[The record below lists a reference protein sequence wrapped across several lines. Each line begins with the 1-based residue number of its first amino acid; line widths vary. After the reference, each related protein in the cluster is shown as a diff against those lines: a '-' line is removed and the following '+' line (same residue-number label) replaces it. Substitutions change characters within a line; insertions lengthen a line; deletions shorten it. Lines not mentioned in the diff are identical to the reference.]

1 MVGAES
7 NSERSGDGFAG
18 PDQGGRGTADAAVHQ
33 FRSRDLD
40 ETRAFIGQFG
50 QHIRVPYGRDPFGY
64 ELVGTVSRSLTAV
77 HMQIAV
83 RQTMRAAVRAP
94 TLFLPLRTGDTFN
107 IGRKAWQPDPSR
119 AILIAT
125 DHEYSSHAPAGAFL
139 GLRID
144 GDLLCREISGRMLG
158 RSKPLL
164 LKSVEIPIDAGR
176 MATFRAIYDRMFAAA
191 KGTHPWGAYGN
202 VDTFEAEVASW
213 VAGLVIEQ
221 AGARAASAG
230 SLQRVERLERW
241 LDAHLG
247 EDITLD
253 QLCAVSGV
261 RWRALQKLMM
271 ARYGQSPLEWVKARR
286 LAAARAR
293 LLKSSSGVAISK
305 VALDCGFTHLGR
317 FSAAYRRAL
326 WGTAVGDAG
335 RSQVA
340 TWQNGKISR
349 PDLLSRRAFKDAFW
363 IPRIRSFGS
372 NRTLRYCAFT
382 DNPTLV
388 APRRHEPTP
397 RRRVVTMRRGL
408 F

>member
-7 NSERSGDGFAG
+7 NSERSGVGFAR

-50 QHIRVPYGRDPFGY
+50 QHTRVPYGRDPFGY
-64 ELVGTVSRSLTAV
+64 EFVGTVSRSLAAA

-94 TLFLPLRTGDTFN
+94 TLLLPLRPGDTYN
-107 IGRKAWQPDPSR
+107 IGRKALQPDPTK
-119 AILIAT
+119 AVLLAT
-125 DHEYSSHAPAGAFL
+125 GHEYSLHGPAGACL

-144 GDLLCREISGRMLG
+144 GDLLCQEISGRMLG

-164 LKSVEIPIDAGR
+164 LKSVEIPMDAGR
-176 MATFRAIYDRMFAAA
+176 QAVFRSIYDRMFAAA
-191 KGTHPWGAYGN
+191 KGNHTWGSYGN

-221 AGARAASAG
+221 AGALAASAG

-253 QLCAVSGV
+253 QLCAVSGI

-286 LAAARAR
+286 LAAVRER
-293 LLKSSSGVAISK
+293 LLKSNPGVVISM

-317 FSAAYRRAL
+317 FSAAYRRAHGEL
-326 WGTAVGDAG
+326 PSATLAAA
-335 RSQVA
+335 RSQP
-340 TWQNGKISR
+340 GKR
-349 PDLLSRRAFKDAFW
+349 EDLPA
-363 IPRIRSFGS
+363 
-372 NRTLRYCAFT
+372 
-382 DNPTLV
+382 
-388 APRRHEPTP
+388 
-397 RRRVVTMRRGL
+397 
-408 F
+408 